1 MDGFDFG
8 YHVAARQGLAA
19 RATQK
24 LRSAVADLFE
34 RQYWRRQF
42 EIWDRSGVT
51 PSVLE
56 VLDLEPGQID
66 TFITGVGRAKRL
78 LSAMLER
85 LGLPRAGH
93 ADLPPRC
100 ALLRV
105 CAMCPNQKRCAK
117 WLDSDAITGFAEFCP
132 NTSAFIGKTP
142 ARVI

>member
-1 MDGFDFG
+1 MERIGIG
-8 YHVAARQGLAA
+8 YDAPAGPGLAA
-19 RATQK
+19 RATQR
-24 LRSAVADLFE
+24 LRGAVADLFE

-66 TFITGVGRAKRL
+66 TFIAGVGRAKRL

-85 LGLPRAGH
+85 LGLPRAGS

-117 WLDSDAITGFAEFCP
+117 WLESDAMTGFEEFCP
-132 NTSAFIGKTP
+132 NTSAFTGKAP
-142 ARVI
+142 ARLI